1 MRRYLFPLILG
12 VVGCAVLIYLGLWQL
27 DRRAW
32 KEDMLADITAG
43 IQADP
48 VPLPDAIDP
57 SMKYLP
63 VTVSGTTTGAEI
75 DVLSHTREQGA
86 GYQIVSRFVTDDGR
100 AILLDRGFVPQEA
113 RRIDRP
119 PVRLQ
124 VTGNLH
130 WPQDASSSTPAPNM
144 DENIWF
150 ARDVDAMA
158 LTLGHAARAGRGQ
171 RRRGRQPG
179 RPSPAG
185 GHRGDSQQPP
195 VLCGAVVP
203 DRGHLGGD
211 DTGADLAY
219 QAAQLLKDFRCVTS
233 RRGARP
239 RC

>member
-12 VVGCAVLIYLGLWQL
+12 IVGCAVLIQLGLWQL
-27 DRRAW
+27 ARADW
-32 KEDMLADITAG
+32 KEGMLDQITAG

-100 AILLDRGFVPQEA
+100 AILVDRGFVPQEA
-113 RRIDRP
+113 RRLKRP
-119 PVRLQ
+119 PVRLD

-130 WPQDASSSTPAPNM
+130 WPQDASSSTPAPNL

-158 LTLGHAARAGRGQ
+158 ASLDTL
-171 RRRGRQPG
+171 
-179 RPSPAG
+179 
-185 GHRGDSQQPP
+185 P
-195 VLCGAVVP
+195 VLVVASAIQ
-203 DRGHLGGD
+203 GD
-211 DTGADLAY
+211 N
-219 QAAQLLKDFRCVTS
+219 Q
-233 RRGARP
+233 GARP
-239 RC
+239 MPVAIEGIPNNHLSYAVQWFLIAATWAVMTLALIWRIRQRSY

>member
-12 VVGCAVLIYLGLWQL
+12 IAGCAVLIYLGIWQL

-32 KEDMLADITAG
+32 KEGLLAEITAG

-113 RRIDRP
+113 RRLDRP
-119 PVRLQ
+119 PVRLL

-158 LTLGHAARAGRGQ
+158 VTL
-171 RRRGRQPG
+171 
-179 RPSPAG
+179 
-185 GHRGDSQQPP
+185 DTLP
-195 VLCGAVVP
+195 VLVVASAIE
-203 DRGHLGGD
+203 GD
-211 DTGADLAY
+211 N
-219 QAAQLLKDFRCVTS
+219 Q
-233 RRGARP
+233 GARP
-239 RC
+239 LPVAIEGIPNNHLSYAMQWFLIAATWAVMTLALIWRIRQRSY

>member
-158 LTLGHAARAGRGQ
+158 MTL
-171 RRRGRQPG
+171 
-179 RPSPAG
+179 
-185 GHRGDSQQPP
+185 DTLP
-195 VLCGAVVP
+195 VLVVASAVE
-203 DRGHLGGD
+203 GD
-211 DTGADLAY
+211 N
-219 QAAQLLKDFRCVTS
+219 Q
-233 RRGARP
+233 GARP
-239 RC
+239 LPVAIEGIPNNHLSYAVQWFLIAATWAVMTLALIWRIRQRSY

>member
-144 DENIWF
+144 DENIWL

-158 LTLGHAARAGRGQ
+158 LTLDTLPVMVVASAVE
-171 RRRGRQPG
+171 
-179 RPSPAG
+179 
-185 GHRGDSQQPP
+185 GDNQ
-195 VLCGAVVP
+195 
-203 DRGHLGGD
+203 
-211 DTGADLAY
+211 
-219 QAAQLLKDFRCVTS
+219 
-233 RRGARP
+233 GARP
-239 RC
+239 LPVAIEGIPNNHLSYAVQWFLIAATWAVMTLALIWRIRQRSY

>member
-48 VPLPDAIDP
+48 VPLPGAIDP

-158 LTLGHAARAGRGQ
+158 LTL
-171 RRRGRQPG
+171 
-179 RPSPAG
+179 
-185 GHRGDSQQPP
+185 DTLP
-195 VLCGAVVP
+195 VLVVASAVE
-203 DRGHLGGD
+203 GD
-211 DTGADLAY
+211 N
-219 QAAQLLKDFRCVTS
+219 Q
-233 RRGARP
+233 GARP
-239 RC
+239 LPVAIEGIPNNHLSYAVQWFLIAATWAVMTLALIWRIRQRSY

>member
-1 MRRYLFPLILG
+1 MRRFLFPLILG
-12 VVGCAVLIYLGLWQL
+12 IVGCAVLIQLGLWQL
-27 DRRAW
+27 ARADW
-32 KEDMLADITAG
+32 KEGMLDQITAG

-100 AILLDRGFVPQEA
+100 AILVDRGFVPQEA
-113 RRIDRP
+113 RRLERP
-119 PVRLQ
+119 PVRLD

-130 WPQDASSSTPAPNM
+130 WPQDASSSTPAPNL

-158 LTLGHAARAGRGQ
+158 ASLDTL
-171 RRRGRQPG
+171 
-179 RPSPAG
+179 
-185 GHRGDSQQPP
+185 P
-195 VLCGAVVP
+195 VLVVASAIQ
-203 DRGHLGGD
+203 GD
-211 DTGADLAY
+211 N
-219 QAAQLLKDFRCVTS
+219 Q
-233 RRGARP
+233 GARP
-239 RC
+239 MPVAIEGIPNNHLSYAVQWFLIAATWAVMTLALIWRIRQRSY

>member
-43 IQADP
+43 IQAAP

-100 AILLDRGFVPQEA
+100 AILLDRGFIPQEA

-158 LTLGHAARAGRGQ
+158 LTL
-171 RRRGRQPG
+171 
-179 RPSPAG
+179 
-185 GHRGDSQQPP
+185 DTLP
-195 VLCGAVVP
+195 VLVVASAVE
-203 DRGHLGGD
+203 GD
-211 DTGADLAY
+211 N
-219 QAAQLLKDFRCVTS
+219 Q
-233 RRGARP
+233 GARP
-239 RC
+239 LPVAIEGIPNNHLSYAVQWFLIAATWAVMTLALIWRIRQRSY

>member
-113 RRIDRP
+113 RHIDRP

-158 LTLGHAARAGRGQ
+158 LTL
-171 RRRGRQPG
+171 
-179 RPSPAG
+179 
-185 GHRGDSQQPP
+185 DTLP
-195 VLCGAVVP
+195 VLVVASAVE
-203 DRGHLGGD
+203 GD
-211 DTGADLAY
+211 N
-219 QAAQLLKDFRCVTS
+219 Q
-233 RRGARP
+233 GARP
-239 RC
+239 LPVAIEGIPNNHLSYAVQWFLIAATWAVMTLALIWRIRQRSY

>member
-158 LTLGHAARAGRGQ
+158 LTL
-171 RRRGRQPG
+171 
-179 RPSPAG
+179 
-185 GHRGDSQQPP
+185 DTLP
-195 VLCGAVVP
+195 VLVVASAVE
-203 DRGHLGGD
+203 GD
-211 DTGADLAY
+211 N
-219 QAAQLLKDFRCVTS
+219 Q
-233 RRGARP
+233 GARP
-239 RC
+239 LPVAIEGIPNNHLSYAVQWFLIAATWAVMTLALIWRIRQRSY

>member
-158 LTLGHAARAGRGQ
+158 ASLDTL
-171 RRRGRQPG
+171 
-179 RPSPAG
+179 
-185 GHRGDSQQPP
+185 P
-195 VLCGAVVP
+195 VLVVASAVQ
-203 DRGHLGGD
+203 GD
-211 DTGADLAY
+211 N
-219 QAAQLLKDFRCVTS
+219 Q
-233 RRGARP
+233 GARP
-239 RC
+239 IPVAIEGIPNNHLSYAVQWFLIAATWAVMTLALIWRIRQRSY

>member
-1 MRRYLFPLILG
+1 
-12 VVGCAVLIYLGLWQL
+12 
-27 DRRAW
+27 
-32 KEDMLADITAG
+32 
-43 IQADP
+43 
-48 VPLPDAIDP
+48 
-57 SMKYLP
+57 MKYLP

-158 LTLGHAARAGRGQ
+158 LTL
-171 RRRGRQPG
+171 
-179 RPSPAG
+179 
-185 GHRGDSQQPP
+185 DTLP
-195 VLCGAVVP
+195 VLVVASAVE
-203 DRGHLGGD
+203 GD
-211 DTGADLAY
+211 N
-219 QAAQLLKDFRCVTS
+219 Q
-233 RRGARP
+233 GARP
-239 RC
+239 LPVAIEGIPNNHLSYAVQWFLIAATWAVMTLALIWRIRQRSY

>member
-158 LTLGHAARAGRGQ
+158 LTLDT
-171 RRRGRQPG
+171 
-179 RPSPAG
+179 S
-185 GHRGDSQQPP
+185 P
-195 VLCGAVVP
+195 VLVVASTVE
-203 DRGHLGGD
+203 GD
-211 DTGADLAY
+211 N
-219 QAAQLLKDFRCVTS
+219 Q
-233 RRGARP
+233 GARP
-239 RC
+239 LPVAIEGIPNNHLSYAVQWFLIAATWAVMTLALIWRIRQRSY